1 MKVFI
6 VTSDPFPNGMAS
18 TSRIKCYC
26 KSLIKAG
33 VESEVVVFHRTE
45 VYGKPPQNTVGKG
58 VFEGIPFR
66 YIGGT
71 PLRASN
77 VFARKLND
85 LLDRINLLRY
95 LRRNVK
101 PEDAIF
107 TYYRQNPI
115 ERVLLPYAKMM
126 GWRIYQELC
135 EYPYATGQIDSLVE
149 ARCEKYMTTTF
160 RQYTGAVCISQ
171 ALLDM
176 AIKYHPQ
183 GEYIK
188 VPILIDEE
196 KLNFSSISPKKYDV
210 PYIFHSGAL
219 YQQKDGIVDVLNAFA
234 DALPQLPK
242 GTKYYFTGK
251 MENSRDRDLIAQTI
265 SERKLKDSV
274 VFLGYLQM
282 QELMEYTKGASLFII
297 YKNENIQNKYCFA
310 TKLGEYLLSGNPVI
324 TTDVGEAMHFLE
336 NGKNAYIVEPNNR
349 KQLSDVIVKA
359 LRNTEESKT
368 IGMAGQSIAK
378 KKFCYEVQ
386 SEFLKAFFD
395 KGNKA

>member
-6 VTSDPFPNGMAS
+6 VTCDPFPNGMAS
-18 TSRIKCYC
+18 TNRIRCYC

-33 VESEVVVFHRTE
+33 VKCEVVVFHRTE
-45 VYGKPPQNTVGKG
+45 VYGSSPRNTEGNG

-77 VFARKLND
+77 VIVRKLND
-85 LLDRINLLRY
+85 LLDRVSLLRY

-107 TYYRQNPI
+107 TYYRQNSI
-115 ERVLLPYAKMM
+115 ERLLLPYAKRR

-135 EYPYATGQIDSLVE
+135 EYPYATGQVDSLVE
-149 ARCEKYMTTTF
+149 TKCEKYMTTIF

-171 ALLDM
+171 PLLDL
-176 AIKYHPQ
+176 ARKYHPQ

-196 KLNFSSISPKKYDV
+196 NLDFSTINPKKLDA

-234 DALPQLPK
+234 DALPQLPQ
-242 GTKYYFTGK
+242 GTKYFFTGK
-251 MENSRDRDLIAQTI
+251 MESSRDCEKISKTI
-265 SERKLKDSV
+265 NERRLNDSV
-274 VFLGYLQM
+274 VFLGYLKM
-282 QELMEYTKGASLFII
+282 QELMEYTKGASLFIV

-324 TTDVGEAMHFLE
+324 ITDVGEALCYLE
-336 NGKNAYIVEPNNR
+336 NGKNAYVVEHSNR
-349 KQLSDVIVKA
+349 KQLADTIVKA
-359 LRNTEESKT
+359 LVNTEVSRA
-368 IGMAGQSIAK
+368 IGQAGQSTAK
-378 KKFCYEVQ
+378 ENFCCEVQ
-386 SEFLKAFFD
+386 GKALKTFFE
-395 KGNKA
+395 K